1 MAVLTRWLG
10 TQPFL
15 GSLLP
20 DMVQII
26 RYSDWAHLHSFSLP
40 SEWTYK
46 TQCDPAL
53 APPRP
58 TSHCFSEGPGGVQ
71 LQTFLPT
78 KKSHAI

>member
-26 RYSDWAHLHSFSLP
+26 RYNDWAHLHSFSLL

-53 APPRP
+53 APHAPPATASQRSQVVSSSKP
-58 TSHCFSEGPGGVQ
+58 FFLLRSHM
-71 LQTFLPT
+71 
-78 KKSHAI
+78 